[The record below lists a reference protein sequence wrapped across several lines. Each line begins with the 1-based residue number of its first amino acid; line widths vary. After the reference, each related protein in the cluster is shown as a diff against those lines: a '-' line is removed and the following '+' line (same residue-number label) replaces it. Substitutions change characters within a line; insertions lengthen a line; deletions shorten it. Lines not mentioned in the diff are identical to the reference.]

1 MDSRK
6 PHNAQRRPRKA
17 ALAVLPIIAGAAILT
32 GVAFYN
38 RYNVLATGTF
48 HPVGRT
54 GTGWARIISQRT
66 HQRLELIGI
75 RTSYE
80 GEAEVRLMAASDA
93 LDSIT
98 AESTANRSVGIL
110 PAGARSG
117 SFLIEPPI
125 DLRRFRAV
133 MLWSAAK
140 HLNLL
145 TAPLQV
151 PEQPYPG
158 AN

>member
-1 MDSRK
+1 MDSPNRK
-6 PHNAQRRPRKA
+6 NAQLRVKVA
-17 ALAVLPIIAGAAILT
+17 IAGIFIIAGT
-32 GVAFYN
+32 VMGVALYN
-38 RYNVLATGTF
+38 RYSVLATGTF
-48 HPVGRT
+48 HPVDRP
-54 GTGWARIISQRT
+54 GTGWVRIISQCSR
-66 HQRLELIGI
+66 QRLELIDM
-75 RTSYE
+75 TTPDE
-80 GEAEVRLMAASDA
+80 GEAEVRLMATSDA

-98 AESTANRSVGIL
+98 AESTVGRLVGIL

-117 SFLIEPPI
+117 SFLVDPPI

-140 HLNLL
+140 HLNLI

-151 PEQPYPG
+151 SEQPYPG